1 MDLSMDEFRQVV
13 REEFKKLI
21 EDLILNDVYFTGLS
35 LEQILSLAKKS
46 IKLTTYNQDLE
57 AENEKLRAEIEE
69 LKSV

>member
-1 MDLSMDEFRQVV
+1 MDEFRQVV